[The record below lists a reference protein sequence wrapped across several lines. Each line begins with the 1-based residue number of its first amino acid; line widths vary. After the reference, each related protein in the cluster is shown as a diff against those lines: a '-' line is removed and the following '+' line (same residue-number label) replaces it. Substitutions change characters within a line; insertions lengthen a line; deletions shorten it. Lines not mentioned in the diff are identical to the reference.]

1 LSSKHIARELGIS
14 DLTVRKH
21 RENVYRKLELCD
33 ATQLAI
39 CWPSF
44 AQSLEKATADNAA
57 D

>member
-1 LSSKHIARELGIS
+1 LGIS

-33 ATQLAI
+33 AAQLAI

-44 AQSLEKATADNAA
+44 AQSLESTAADNVA